1 MAVLVE
7 LELLLVEAF
16 HLEDNIYDLQSML
29 SDCLSFIVSDN
40 RYDLI

>member
-16 HLEDNIYDLQSML
+16 HLENNIYDLQSML
-29 SDCLSFIVSDN
+29 SDCFLLSVITDM
-40 RYDLI
+40 I